1 MGSASRI
8 RPVCLPKKLL
18 RIRTDLSLS
27 QIELA
32 EELSFGEFHL
42 RKSDISRYESGLREP
57 SLIVLLGYARLAQV
71 TMETLVDDEI
81 RFP

>member
-8 RPVCLPKKLL
+8 RPVYLPEKLL
-18 RIRTDLSLS
+18 KIRTDLKLS

-32 EELSFGEFHL
+32 EELSFDDFHL

-57 SLIVLLGYARLAQV
+57 SLIVLLRYAKLANV
-71 TMETLVDDEI
+71 SMETLVDDAVE
-81 RFP
+81 FT